1 MFCSDLETEPG
12 ECSMRNSLL
21 NAPASF
27 IIKETAFDI
36 KSVIC
41 NIDELLRYYFRNN
54 ARDNFNLW
62 NWVIQDCS
70 EIVT

>member
-1 MFCSDLETEPG
+1 M
-12 ECSMRNSLL
+12 NSCLL
-21 NAPASF
+21 NAPALF

-54 ARDNFNLW
+54 ARDHFNLGIGLSKI
-62 NWVIQDCS
+62 VPK
-70 EIVT
+70 IVT